1 MFQDILVSVDG
12 SAHADAALTQA
23 IDLARAWDGRLTILT
38 GVAQLTPWASY
49 GTGGAVAASL
59 PAELEAEAEE
69 IVARASERVP
79 DDVPV
84 RTILTRDP
92 IREALA
98 DEIRDGDHDLI
109 AMGSRGRG
117 AVLAMALG
125 SVSHYVVNHSPIPVL
140 IVHADSGSLQQV
152 PADEAAASGG
162 VG

>member
-1 MFQDILVSVDG
+1 MFQNILVSVDG

-38 GVAQLTPWASY
+38 GVAPLAPWASY
-49 GTGGAVAASL
+49 GSGGAAAASL

-84 RTILTRDP
+84 STILTREP
-92 IREALA
+92 IRVALA
-98 DEIRDGDHDLI
+98 EEIRDGDHDLVV
-109 AMGSRGRG
+109 MGSRGRG
-117 AVLAMALG
+117 AVMAMALG

-140 IVHADSGSLQQV
+140 IVHADPESGQQALA
-152 PADEAAASGG
+152 PEAAAE
-162 VG
+162 VAR